1 MSFILALD
9 QGTTSSRALVFD
21 PQLRVVGSAQQEFTQ
36 HYPQPGWVEHD
47 PDEIWET
54 QHAVALQALGS
65 AGLAARQLAAIGVT
79 NQRETTVLWDRAT
92 GRPIHRAIV
101 WQDRRTA
108 ELCEHWRARGFEPL
122 VHERTGLRLDPYFSA
137 SKILWLLEHVPGA
150 RELAAQNRLAFG
162 TIDTW
167 LAHKLTGGAVHVTD
181 VSNASRTMLLSLR
194 TGAWCEQLLNDFGIP
209 GSILPNIVP
218 SSGVVGMTACP
229 GFDVPVPI
237 AGIAGDQQAALF
249 GQSAF
254 STGIAKCTYGTG
266 CFMLMNIGASPRM
279 SGNRLLTTAAWRIN
293 HTTTYALEGS
303 VFVGGAVVQWLRD
316 GLKLI
321 KTSAD
326 IEALARQAPDNGG
339 LYLVPAFSGL
349 GAPHWDP
356 YARGAMLG
364 ISRGTTA
371 AHLARAAL
379 ESIAF
384 QVADLF
390 EVMQSDAG
398 GAISELRVDGGAA
411 GNDLLLQFQ
420 ADLLR
425 VPVVRP
431 ANTETT
437 SAGAAALAGLGV
449 GLWKGIDELR
459 ESWSAKRVFRP
470 LMPETRAATL
480 RQQWKRAVERALRWE
495 RA

>member
-1 MSFILALD
+1 MSFVLALD
-9 QGTTSSRALVFD
+9 QGTTSSRAFVFD
-21 PQLRVVGSAQQEFTQ
+21 AKLRIVGSAQREFAQ
-36 HYPQPGWVEHD
+36 HYPQSGWVEHD
-47 PDEIWET
+47 PEDIWES
-54 QHAVALQALGS
+54 QHAVALEALRS
-65 AGLAARQLAAIGVT
+65 AGIEARQLAAIGVT
-79 NQRETTVLWDRAT
+79 NQRETVVLWDRAT
-92 GRPIHRAIV
+92 GRAIHRAIV

-108 ELCEHWRARGFEPL
+108 ELCEQWRERGFEPL

-137 SKILWLLEHVPGA
+137 SKILWLLDHVPGA
-150 RELAAQNRLAFG
+150 RGLAANNRLAFG

-167 LAHKLTGGAVHVTD
+167 LVHKLTSGAVHVTD

-194 TGAWCEQLLNDFGIP
+194 TGNWCEQLLNDFGIP
-209 GSILPNIVP
+209 GSILPSIVP
-218 SSGVVGMTACP
+218 SSGIVGMTACP

-249 GQSAF
+249 GQTAF
-254 STGIAKCTYGTG
+254 TPGIAKCTYGTG
-266 CFMLMNIGASPRM
+266 CFMLMNIGDCPRL
-279 SGNRLLTTAAWRIN
+279 SSNRLLTTVAWRVD
-293 HTTTYALEGS
+293 HATTYALEGS
-303 VFVGGAVVQWLRD
+303 VFAGGAVVQWLRD

-326 IEALARQAPDNGG
+326 VEALARQAPDNGG

-371 AHLARAAL
+371 AHLARAAI

-390 EVMQSDAG
+390 EVMQNDAG
-398 GAISELRVDGGAA
+398 GAITELRVDGGAA

-437 SAGAAALAGLGV
+437 SAGAAALAGLAA
-449 GLWKGIDELR
+449 GLWKGMDELR
-459 ESWSAKRVFRP
+459 ESWSARRVFRP
-470 LMPETRAATL
+470 LMPESRAAGL
-480 RQQWKRAVERALRWE
+480 REQWKRAVERSLKWE